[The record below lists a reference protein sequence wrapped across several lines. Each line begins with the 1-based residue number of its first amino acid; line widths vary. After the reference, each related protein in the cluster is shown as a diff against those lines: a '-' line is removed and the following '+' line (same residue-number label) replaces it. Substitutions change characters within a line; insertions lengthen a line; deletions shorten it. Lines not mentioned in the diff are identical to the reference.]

1 MAALR
6 VLVLNSEITAL
17 RAQLTPLEQ
26 TRDGFAAR
34 EEQLRQALS
43 EITET
48 STDAERSAVSAAVD
62 AFENDRSANA
72 AEIARIQGE
81 IDTRSAEIARLEA
94 EQTPP
99 PASNPAVSNSDTGN
113 QNNNER
119 SFVPMNNTT
128 ERRWFGLTYAERDA
142 LIAKDTTRD
151 FLQRFRALREQQNSA
166 TGAEL
171 GIPTEFMQI
180 LRDLTYQNSKLWPYV
195 HSESIRGHSRQNI
208 VGTGAEAVWTEM
220 LANINEISLDFTQLE
235 MDGYMLAG
243 YMAISNA
250 VLQDDADL
258 QLLTSILNAMGEAN
272 ARALD
277 KAIVYGTGKKMPV
290 GFVTRLAAET
300 TPTWWNNDQGDFTDL
315 HTSHILKL
323 DIDSTSGAAFFGT
336 LVEALGIADPKYSDG
351 RVFWVMNRKTHI
363 RLMAKALA
371 FNAAAAITAGINN
384 TFPIVG
390 GDIVELEFM
399 ADNDI
404 AGGFGSLMRMAER
417 EGLSIAS
424 SDIPLFLRNMTVYRS
439 IGRYDGKPARGEAFV
454 MVNFHNTAP
463 TTSISFAP
471 DYANSQIGTLIVTTA
486 AGSANGKSVVT
497 VAGNGSGALKYQ
509 VGGQAIAVSN
519 GETLGKGW
527 TELPANKTIDGT
539 TGQTVTVVEVD
550 GNGRAI
556 SVGSGSVTAKAG

>member
-17 RAQLTPLEQ
+17 RAQMTPLEQ

-99 PASNPAVSNSDTGN
+99 PASNPAVSNSDTR
-113 QNNNER
+113 NNDHHER

-142 LIAKDTTRD
+142 LMQSEQVRTFIRNVREARAQ
-151 FLQRFRALREQQNSA
+151 QRSV
-166 TGAEL
+166 TGGEL
-171 GIPTEFMQI
+171 GIPDGFLPI
-180 LRDLTYQNSKLWPYV
+180 LRDLTYQESKFLRFV
-195 HSESIRGHSRQNI
+195 FTTTFRGTTRQNVAGI
-208 VGTGAEAVWTEM
+208 APEAIWTEM
-220 LANINEISLDFTQLE
+220 TDKLNELDINFWQLT
-235 MDGYMLAG
+235 MDGFMVGG
-243 YMAISNA
+243 YMAVPNSI
-250 VLQDDADL
+250 LMDDSDL
-258 QLLTSILNAMGEAN
+258 QLATTILQ
-272 ARALD
+272 ALAASLA
-277 KAIVYGTGKKMPV
+277 KAIDKSIWFGTGENMPV
-290 GFVTRLAAET
+290 GIITRLAAT
-300 TPTWWNNDQGDFTDL
+300 AKPTWWGSQQTAFTDL

-323 DIDSTSGAAFFGT
+323 DIASKTGVEFFQPLVAALAVAKPDYSNGT
-336 LVEALGIADPKYSDG
+336 VI
-351 RVFWVMNRKTHI
+351 WTMNRKTHMD
-363 RLMAKALA
+363 LMSRALA
-371 FNAAAAITAGINN
+371 YNSAAAMVAGVNN
-384 TFPIVG
+384 TMPVVG
-390 GDIVELEFM
+390 GEIVEWEVM
-399 ADNDI
+399 PDNEI
-404 AGGFGSLMRMAER
+404 AGGFMSLYRSVER
-417 EGLSIAS
+417 EGTSIES
-424 SDIPLFLRNMTVYRS
+424 NTNVRWLENQTCFKGMQRR
-439 IGRYDGKPARGEAFV
+439 DGKPAIGEAFV
-454 MVNFHNTAP
+454 LINYNNTAP
-463 TTSISFAP
+463 TTTTTFGK
-471 DYANSQIGTLIVTTA
+471 DLANTAIGTLIVTTA
-486 AGSANGKSVVT
+486 AGTTNGKSVVT

-550 GNGRAI
+550 GNGRA
-556 SVGSGSVTAKAG
+556 VAAGSGSVTAKAG

>member
-81 IDTRSAEIARLEA
+81 IDARSAEIARLEA

-300 TPTWWNNDQGDFTDL
+300 TPTWWNNDQGEFTDL

-463 TTSISFAP
+463 TTRISFAP

>member
-99 PASNPAVSNSDTGN
+99 PASNPAVSNSDTR
-113 QNNNER
+113 NNDHHER

-142 LIAKDTTRD
+142 LLAKDTTRD

-171 GIPTEFMQI
+171 GIPTEYMQI

-195 HSESIRGHSRQNI
+195 HSEAIRGYSRQNI

-290 GFVTRLAAET
+290 GFVTRLAAAT
-300 TPTWWNNDQGDFTDL
+300 TPTWWSNDQGDFTDL

-323 DIDSTSGAAFFGT
+323 DIDTTSGAAFFGT
-336 LVEALGIADPKYSDG
+336 LIEALGVADPKYSDG

-363 RLMAKALA
+363 RLMSKALA

-417 EGLSIAS
+417 EGMAIAA

-471 DYANSQIGTLIVTTA
+471 DYANSKIGTLIVTTA
-486 AGSANGKSVVT
+486 AGAANGKSVVT
-497 VAGNGSGALKYQ
+497 VAGNGSGKLKYQ
-509 VGGQAIAVSN
+509 TAGQAIAVAN
-519 GETLGKGW
+519 GETLDKLW
-527 TELPANKTIDGT
+527 TDMPANKTVDGT
-539 TGQTVTVVEVD
+539 TGQTITVVEVD
-550 GNGRAI
+550 ANGRA
-556 SVGSGSVTAKAG
+556 VAAGSGSVTAKAG

>member
-1 MAALR
+1 MALKVLMLR
-6 VLVLNSEITAL
+6 SKLAPLQT
-17 RAQLTPLEQ
+17 QLAGLESV
-26 TRDGFAAR
+26 RDGFAAR
-34 EEQLRQALS
+34 EAELARDIEAAQ
-43 EITET
+43 
-48 STDAERSAVSAAVD
+48 TDEERSVVESAVE
-62 AFENDRSANA
+62 AFEQERASNTAELNRVQGAIDEINEQIRS
-72 AEIARIQGE
+72 
-81 IDTRSAEIARLEA
+81 LEA
-94 EQTPP
+94 AQTPP
-99 PASNPAVSNSDTGN
+99 PTATPAGDPETR
-113 QNNNER
+113 NNER
-119 SFVPMNNTT
+119 SYQTMNNS
-128 ERRWFGLTYAERDA
+128 ERRWFGLTYQERDA
-142 LIAKDTTRD
+142 LLRKDSTQD
-151 FLQRFRALREQQNSA
+151 FLRRFRALREQQNSA

-171 GIPTEFMQI
+171 GVPTDFMQI
-180 LRDLTYQNSKLWPYV
+180 LRDLTYQNSKLWSYV
-195 HSESIRGHSRQNI
+195 HSESIRGHSRQN
-208 VGTGAEAVWTEM
+208 VAGTGAEAVWTEM

-250 VLQDDADL
+250 AIQDDADL

-290 GFVTRLAAET
+290 GFVTRLAAAT
-300 TPTWWNNDQGDFTDL
+300 TPTWWGNDQGDFTDL

-323 DIDSTSGAAFFGT
+323 DIDATSGAAFFST
-336 LVEALGIADPKYSDG
+336 LIEALGIADPKYSDG

-363 RLMAKALA
+363 RLMSKALA
-371 FNAAAAITAGINN
+371 FNAAAAITAGISN

-417 EGLSIAS
+417 EGLAIAS
-424 SDIPLFLRNMTVYRS
+424 SDIPFFLRNMTVYRS

-463 TTSISFAP
+463 RTSISFAP

-486 AGSANGKSVVT
+486 AGTTNGKSVVT
-497 VAGNGSGALKYQ
+497 VAGNGSGVLKYQ

-556 SVGSGSVTAKAG
+556 AVGSGGVTAKAG

>member
-1 MAALR
+1 MALKVLMLR
-6 VLVLNSEITAL
+6 SKLAPLQT
-17 RAQLTPLEQ
+17 QLAGLESV
-26 TRDGFAAR
+26 RDGFAAR
-34 EEQLRQALS
+34 EAELARDIEAAQ
-43 EITET
+43 
-48 STDAERSAVSAAVD
+48 TDEERSVVESAVE
-62 AFENDRSANA
+62 AFEQERASNTAELNRVQGAIDEINEQIRS
-72 AEIARIQGE
+72 
-81 IDTRSAEIARLEA
+81 LEA
-94 EQTPP
+94 AQTPP
-99 PASNPAVSNSDTGN
+99 PTATPAGDPEAR
-113 QNNNER
+113 NNER
-119 SFVPMNNTT
+119 SYQTMNNS
-128 ERRWFGLTYAERDA
+128 ERRWFGLTYQERDA
-142 LIAKDTTRD
+142 LLRKDSTQD
-151 FLQRFRALREQQNSA
+151 FLRRFRALREQQNSA
-166 TGAEL
+166 TGAGL
-171 GIPTEFMQI
+171 GIPTDFMQI
-180 LRDLTYQNSKLWPYV
+180 LRDLTYQNSKLWSYV
-195 HSESIRGHSRQNI
+195 HSESIRGHSRQN
-208 VGTGAEAVWTEM
+208 VAGTGAEAVWTEM

-250 VLQDDADL
+250 AIQDDADL

-290 GFVTRLAAET
+290 GFVTRLAAAT
-300 TPTWWNNDQGDFTDL
+300 TPTWWGNDQGDFTDL

-323 DIDSTSGAAFFGT
+323 DIDATSGAAFFST
-336 LVEALGIADPKYSDG
+336 LIEALGIADPKYSDG

-363 RLMAKALA
+363 RLMSKALA
-371 FNAAAAITAGINN
+371 FNAAAAITAGISN

-417 EGLSIAS
+417 EGLAIAS
-424 SDIPLFLRNMTVYRS
+424 SDIPFFLRNMTVYRS

-463 TTSISFAP
+463 RTSISFAP

-486 AGSANGKSVVT
+486 AGTTNGKSVVT

-556 SVGSGSVTAKAG
+556 AVGSGGVTAKAG

>member
-1 MAALR
+1 MALKVLMLR
-6 VLVLNSEITAL
+6 SKLAPLQT
-17 RAQLTPLEQ
+17 QLAGLESV
-26 TRDGFAAR
+26 RDGFAAR
-34 EEQLRQALS
+34 EAELARDIEAAQ
-43 EITET
+43 TEE
-48 STDAERSAVSAAVD
+48 ERSVVESAVE
-62 AFENDRSANA
+62 AFEQERASNA
-72 AEIARIQGE
+72 AELNRVQGE
-81 IDTRSAEIARLEA
+81 IDAINEQIRSLEA
-94 EQTPP
+94 AQTPP
-99 PASNPAVSNSDTGN
+99 PAQSPAGDPTPRTYENERSYNNMSNSD
-113 QNNNER
+113 
-119 SFVPMNNTT
+119 
-128 ERRWFGLTYAERDA
+128 RRWFGLTYQERDS
-142 LIAKDTTRD
+142 LLRKDSTQD
-151 FLQRFRALREQQNSA
+151 FLRRFRALREQQNSA

-171 GIPTEFMQI
+171 GIPTDFMQI
-180 LRDLTYQNSKLWPYV
+180 LRDLTYQNSKLWSYV
-195 HSESIRGHSRQNI
+195 HSESIRGHSRQN
-208 VGTGAEAVWTEM
+208 VAGTGAEAVWTEM

-250 VLQDDADL
+250 AIQDDADL

-290 GFVTRLAAET
+290 GFVTRLAAAT
-300 TPTWWNNDQGDFTDL
+300 TPTWWGNDQGDFTDL

-323 DIDSTSGAAFFGT
+323 DIDATSGAAFFST
-336 LVEALGIADPKYSDG
+336 LIEALGIADPKYSDG

-363 RLMAKALA
+363 RLMSKALA
-371 FNAAAAITAGINN
+371 FNAAAAITAGISN

-417 EGLSIAS
+417 EGLAIAS
-424 SDIPLFLRNMTVYRS
+424 SDIPFFLRNMTVYRS

-463 TTSISFAP
+463 RTSISFAP

-486 AGSANGKSVVT
+486 AGTTNGKSVVT

-556 SVGSGSVTAKAG
+556 AVGSGGVTAKAG

>member
-17 RAQLTPLEQ
+17 RAQLSPLEQ

-43 EITET
+43 ELTET
-48 STDAERSAVSAAVD
+48 STDEERSAVSSAVD
-62 AFENDRSANA
+62 TFEAERSANA
-72 AEIARIQGE
+72 AEIARVQGE
-81 IDTRSAEIARLEA
+81 IDTRTAEIARLED

-99 PASNPAVSNSDTGN
+99 PAAPAVSNSDTR
-113 QNNNER
+113 NNDHHER

-142 LIAKDTTRD
+142 LLAKDTTRD

-195 HSESIRGHSRQNI
+195 HSEAIRGHSRQNI

-290 GFVTRLAAET
+290 GFVTRLAAAT

-439 IGRYDGKPARGEAFV
+439 LGRYDGKPARGEAFV

-486 AGSANGKSVVT
+486 AGSANGKTVVT
-497 VAGNGSGALKYQ
+497 VAGNGSGMLKYQ
-509 VGGQAIAVSN
+509 SGGQAIAVAN

-539 TGQTVTVVEVD
+539 TGETITVVEVD
-550 GNGRAI
+550 GNGRAVA
-556 SVGSGSVTAKAG
+556 VGSGSVTAKAAG

>member
-99 PASNPAVSNSDTGN
+99 PAAPAVSNSDTR
-113 QNNNER
+113 NNDHHER

-290 GFVTRLAAET
+290 GFVTRLAAAT
-300 TPTWWNNDQGDFTDL
+300 TPTWWNNDQGEFTDL

-509 VGGQAIAVSN
+509 VGGQAVAVAN

-527 TELPANKTIDGT
+527 TELPTNKTIDGT

-556 SVGSGSVTAKAG
+556 AVGSGSVTAKAG

>member
-17 RAQLTPLEQ
+17 RAQLRPLEQ

-34 EEQLRQALS
+34 EEQLRQALG

-48 STDAERSAVSAAVD
+48 STDEERNAVSSAVD
-62 AFENDRSANA
+62 TFEQERSANA

-99 PASNPAVSNSDTGN
+99 PAAPAVSNSDTGS
-113 QNNNER
+113 QNNHER

-142 LIAKDTTRD
+142 LLAKDTTRE

-171 GIPTEFMQI
+171 GIPTEYMQI

-195 HSESIRGHSRQNI
+195 HSEAIRGYSRQNI

-290 GFVTRLAAET
+290 GFVTRLAAAT
-300 TPTWWNNDQGDFTDL
+300 TPTWWSNDQGDFTDL

-323 DIDSTSGAAFFGT
+323 DIDTTSGAAFFGT
-336 LVEALGIADPKYSDG
+336 LIEALGVADPKYSDG

-363 RLMAKALA
+363 RLMSKALA

-417 EGLSIAS
+417 EGMAIAA

-471 DYANSQIGTLIVTTA
+471 DYANSKIGTLIVTTA

-497 VAGNGSGALKYQ
+497 VAGNGSGKLKYQ
-509 VGGQAIAVSN
+509 TAGQAIAVAN
-519 GETLGKGW
+519 GETLDKLW
-527 TELPANKTIDGT
+527 TDLPVNKTVDGT
-539 TGQTVTVVEVD
+539 TGQTITVVEVD
-550 GNGRAI
+550 GNGRAVA
-556 SVGSGSVTAKAG
+556 VGSGSVTAKAG

>member
-300 TPTWWNNDQGDFTDL
+300 TPTWWNNDQGEFTDL

-556 SVGSGSVTAKAG
+556 SVGSGSVTANAG

>member
-1 MAALR
+1 MALR
-6 VLVLNSEITAL
+6 VLMLRSQINAL
-17 RAQLTPLEQ
+17 QQQLAPLTE

-34 EEQLRQALS
+34 EAELERAIG
-43 EITET
+43 EAT
-48 STDAERSAVSAAVD
+48 TDEERSVVSAAID
-62 AFENDRSANA
+62 TFEAERSANA

-81 IDTRSAEIARLEA
+81 IDARNEEIRSLEA
-94 EQTPP
+94 QQTTPP
-99 PASNPAVSNSDTGN
+99 ANPPVSNSDTGS
-113 QNNNER
+113 QNNHER

-142 LIAKDTTRD
+142 LIQSEQSRT
-151 FLQRFRALREQQNSA
+151 FLQNVRQLRAQQNSA

-171 GIPTEFMQI
+171 GIPTEYMQI
-180 LRDLTYQNSKLWPYV
+180 LRDLTYTNSKLWKYV
-195 HSESIRGHSRQNI
+195 HSESIRGRARQNI
-208 VGTGAEAVWTEM
+208 VGTASDAVWTEM
-220 LANINEISLDFTQLE
+220 LANINEIVLDFTQLE

-258 QLLTSILNAMGEAN
+258 QLLTSILTAMGEAN

-290 GFVTRLAAET
+290 GFITRLAASS
-300 TPTWWNNDQGDFTDL
+300 TPEWWNNDQGDFTDL
-315 HTSHILKL
+315 HTSNILKL

-336 LVEALGIADPKYSDG
+336 LIEALGVADPKYSDG

-371 FNAAAAITAGINN
+371 FDSSAALAAGINN
-384 TFPIVG
+384 TFPIIG

-404 AGGFGSLMRMAER
+404 AGGFGSLMRMSER
-417 EGLSIAS
+417 EGMSIAS
-424 SDIPLFLRNMTVYRS
+424 SDIPLFLRNMTVFRS

-454 MVNFHNTAP
+454 LVNFHNTQP

-471 DYANSQIGTLIVTTA
+471 DLANEKLGTLIVTTA
-486 AGSANGKSVVT
+486 AGSGATGDTTVT
-497 VAGNGSGALKYQ
+497 VAGNGSGELMYQ
-509 VGGQAIAVSN
+509 VGGQAVPVSN
-519 GETLGKGW
+519 GERLGKDW
-527 TELPANKTIDGT
+527 TKLPTNKTVKGTT

>member
-26 TRDGFAAR
+26 TRGGFAAR

-48 STDAERSAVSAAVD
+48 STDEERSAVSTAVD
-62 AFENDRSANA
+62 TFEQERSANA

-99 PASNPAVSNSDTGN
+99 PASNPAVSNSDTR
-113 QNNNER
+113 NNDHHER

-290 GFVTRLAAET
+290 GFVTRLAAAT
-300 TPTWWNNDQGDFTDL
+300 TPTWWSNDQGDFTDL

-323 DIDSTSGAAFFGT
+323 DIDTTSGAAFFGT
-336 LVEALGIADPKYSDG
+336 LIEALGVADPKYSDG

-363 RLMAKALA
+363 RLMSKALA

-417 EGLSIAS
+417 EGMAIAA

-454 MVNFHNTAP
+454 MVNFHNTVP

-471 DYANSQIGTLIVTTA
+471 DYANSKIGTLIVTTA

-497 VAGNGSGALKYQ
+497 VAGNGSGKLKYQ
-509 VGGQAIAVSN
+509 TAGQAIAVAN
-519 GETLGKGW
+519 GETLDKLW
-527 TELPANKTIDGT
+527 TDLPANKTVDGT
-539 TGQTVTVVEVD
+539 TGQTITVVEVD
-550 GNGRAI
+550 GNGRAVA
-556 SVGSGSVTAKAG
+556 VGSGSVTAKAG

>member
-99 PASNPAVSNSDTGN
+99 PASNPAVSNSDTR
-113 QNNNER
+113 NNDHHER

-195 HSESIRGHSRQNI
+195 HSEAIRGHSRQNI
-208 VGTGAEAVWTEM
+208 AGTGAEAVWTEM

-300 TPTWWNNDQGDFTDL
+300 TPTWWNNDQGEFTDL

-486 AGSANGKSVVT
+486 AGTTNGKSVVT

-519 GETLGKGW
+519 GETLGQGW

>member
-62 AFENDRSANA
+62 TFENDRSAND

-99 PASNPAVSNSDTGN
+99 PASNPAVSNSDTR
-113 QNNNER
+113 NNDHHER

-195 HSESIRGHSRQNI
+195 HSESIRGYSRQNI

-235 MDGYMLAG
+235 MDGYTLAG

-277 KAIVYGTGKKMPV
+277 KSIVYGTGKKMPV

-300 TPTWWNNDQGDFTDL
+300 TPTWWNNDQGEFTDL

-486 AGSANGKSVVT
+486 AGTTNGKSVVT

-527 TELPANKTIDGT
+527 TELPANKTIDGA

>member
-1 MAALR
+1 MALKVLMLR
-6 VLVLNSEITAL
+6 SKLAPLQT
-17 RAQLTPLEQ
+17 QLAGLESV
-26 TRDGFAAR
+26 RDGFAAR
-34 EEQLRQALS
+34 EAELARDIEAAQ
-43 EITET
+43 TEE
-48 STDAERSAVSAAVD
+48 ERSVVESAVE
-62 AFENDRSANA
+62 AFEQERASNA
-72 AEIARIQGE
+72 AELNRVQGE
-81 IDTRSAEIARLEA
+81 IDAINEQIRSLEA
-94 EQTPP
+94 AQTPP
-99 PASNPAVSNSDTGN
+99 PAQPPAGDPETRTHENERSYNTMSNSD
-113 QNNNER
+113 
-119 SFVPMNNTT
+119 
-128 ERRWFGLTYAERDA
+128 RRWFGLTYQERDA
-142 LIAKDTTRD
+142 LLRKDSTQD
-151 FLQRFRALREQQNSA
+151 FLRRFRALREQQNSA

-171 GIPTEFMQI
+171 GIPTDFMQI
-180 LRDLTYQNSKLWPYV
+180 LRDLTYQNSKLWSYV
-195 HSESIRGHSRQNI
+195 HSESIHGHSRQN
-208 VGTGAEAVWTEM
+208 VAGTGAEAVWTEM

-250 VLQDDADL
+250 AIQDDTDL

-290 GFVTRLAAET
+290 GFVTRLAAAT
-300 TPTWWNNDQGDFTDL
+300 TPTWWGNDQGDFTDL

-323 DIDSTSGAAFFGT
+323 DIDATSGAAFFST
-336 LVEALGIADPKYSDG
+336 LIEALGIADPKYSDG

-363 RLMAKALA
+363 RLMSKALA
-371 FNAAAAITAGINN
+371 FNAAAAITAGISN

-417 EGLSIAS
+417 EGLAIAS

-463 TTSISFAP
+463 RTSISFAP

-486 AGSANGKSVVT
+486 AGTTNGKSVVT

-556 SVGSGSVTAKAG
+556 AVGSGGVTAKAG

>member
-17 RAQLTPLEQ
+17 RAQLRPLEQ

-48 STDAERSAVSAAVD
+48 STDEERSAVSAAVD

-94 EQTPP
+94 EQAPP
-99 PASNPAVSNSDTGN
+99 PAAPAVSNSDTR
-113 QNNNER
+113 NNDHHER

-195 HSESIRGHSRQNI
+195 HSESIRGYSRQNI

-235 MDGYMLAG
+235 MDGYTLAG

-300 TPTWWNNDQGDFTDL
+300 TPTWWNNDQGEFTDL

-527 TELPANKTIDGT
+527 AELPANKTIDGT

>member
-17 RAQLTPLEQ
+17 RAQLRPLEQ

-34 EEQLRQALS
+34 EEQLRQALG

-48 STDAERSAVSAAVD
+48 STDEERNAVSSAVD
-62 AFENDRSANA
+62 TFEQERSANA

-99 PASNPAVSNSDTGN
+99 PASNPAVSNSDTR
-113 QNNNER
+113 NNDHHER

-272 ARALD
+272 SRALD
-277 KAIVYGTGKKMPV
+277 KSIVYGTGKKMPV

-300 TPTWWNNDQGDFTDL
+300 TPTWWNNDQGEFTDL

-486 AGSANGKSVVT
+486 AGTTTGKSVVT

-556 SVGSGSVTAKAG
+556 SVGSGSMTAKAG

>member
-48 STDAERSAVSAAVD
+48 STDAERSAMSAAVD

-300 TPTWWNNDQGDFTDL
+300 TPTWWNNDQGEFTDL

-509 VGGQAIAVSN
+509 VGGQAIAVAN

-527 TELPANKTIDGT
+527 TDLPTNKTIDGT